1 MITIFIAKRENGE
14 KIHLLYNCNEEL
26 LRRMRQQERFFCVA
40 CGKEVQMK
48 LGKQKSW
55 HFAHK
60 KVDSCLA
67 FYEAESMYHRHGK
80 ELLYRWFER
89 QNFHVDIEHYLPQI
103 QQRPD
108 IFIERAGRKIAI
120 EYQCANL
127 SIEQLYK
134 RTYSYWR
141 AGIQVIWIIG
151 GNQLKKQSAYWMK
164 FSSLMAFSLQSYP
177 QPFLIFFCSKQKSF
191 MKCAFLTSFSTSV
204 SFSHTIYLPTETTT
218 FELLFSPV
226 PFQKEILDREWKQ
239 RKDYFR
245 KNALPIWNY
254 NYKSLLRLLYQ
265 FKCTPAS
272 FPSEIGVPLPSGFA
286 FQTNPFIW
294 QAFLYMKCIGELA
307 VGECISLQYVCS
319 YVKKYTKRRMLPY
332 FSKHIWKVAVT
343 EYMTFLCYTGV
354 LRKVETYKYRKIR
367 GIVMLK
373 TEEEVMKYDETCL
386 AYALSLF
393 EAKYNMREG
402 KGDIIKTDCEG
413 IT

>member
-141 AGIQVIWIIG
+141 VGIQVIWIIG

-177 QPFLIFFCSKQKSF
+177 QPFLIFFCSKQKAF

>member
-1 MITIFIAKRENGE
+1 MITMFIAKRENGE
-14 KIHLLYNCNEEL
+14 KIHLLDHHDEEL
-26 LRRMRQQERFFCVA
+26 LHHMRKRESFFCIA
-40 CGKEVQMK
+40 CGKEVLMR
-48 LGKQKSW
+48 LGKQKRW

-67 FYEAESMYHRHGK
+67 FYEAESTYHMYGK
-80 ELLYRWFER
+80 ELLYRWFKR
-89 QNFHVDIEHYLPQI
+89 QNVHVEIEHYLPEI

-127 SIEQLYK
+127 SIEQLCK
-134 RTYSYWR
+134 RTYSYWK
-141 AGIQVIWIIG
+141 AGIRVIWIIG

-177 QPFLIFFCSKQKSF
+177 QPLLIFFCSKQKSF
-191 MKCAFLTSFSTSV
+191 MKCTFITSFSTSV
-204 SFSHTIYLPTETTT
+204 AFSHIIYLPPETTT
-218 FELLFSPV
+218 FEMLFSSV
-226 PFQKEILDREWKQ
+226 PFQKEILEREWKK

-254 NYKSLLRLLYQ
+254 NHKSLLRLLYQ
-265 FKCTPAS
+265 CKCTPAN
-272 FPSEIGVPLPSGFA
+272 FPSEIGVPLPSSFA

-294 QAFLYMKCIGELA
+294 QAFIYMKCIGELA
-307 VGECISLQYVCS
+307 VGDCISLEYVCS
-319 YVKKYTKRRMLPY
+319 YIKKYTKRRMLPY
-332 FSKHIWKVAVT
+332 FSQHIWKVAVT
-343 EYMTFLCYTGV
+343 EYMIFLCYVGV
-354 LRKVETYKYRKIR
+354 LQKVGTYKYRKKR
-367 GIVMLK
+367 RIVMLK
-373 TEEEVMKYDETCL
+373 TEEEVMKYDEVCL

-402 KGDIIKTDCEG
+402 KADIIKTDREG

>member
-1 MITIFIAKRENGE
+1 MIPIFIAKRENGE
-14 KIHLLYNCNEEL
+14 KINLLDHHNEEL
-26 LRRMRQQERFFCVA
+26 LHRMRKRESFFCIA
-40 CGKEVQMK
+40 CGKEVLMR
-48 LGKQKSW
+48 LGKQKKW

-67 FYEAESMYHRHGK
+67 FYEAESTYHMHGK
-80 ELLYRWFER
+80 ELLYRWFKR
-89 QNFHVDIEHYLPQI
+89 QNFHVEIEHYLPEI

-108 IFIERAGRKIAI
+108 IFIERAGREIAI

-177 QPFLIFFCSKQKSF
+177 QPLLIFFCSKQKSF
-191 MKCAFLTSFSTSV
+191 MKCAFITSFSTNS

-218 FELLFSPV
+218 FEILFSSV
-226 PFQKEILDREWKQ
+226 PFRKEILGGEWKK
-239 RKDYFR
+239 RKSYFR
-245 KNALPIWNY
+245 QNALPIWNY
-254 NYKSLLRLLYQ
+254 NDKSLLRLLYHC
-265 FKCTPAS
+265 KCTPAN
-272 FPSEIGVPLPSGFA
+272 FPSEIGVPLPSSFA

-294 QAFLYMKCIGELA
+294 QAFLYMRCIGELA
-307 VGECISLQYVCS
+307 VGDCISLEYVCS

-332 FSKHIWKVAVT
+332 FSQHIWKVAVT
-343 EYMTFLCYTGV
+343 EYMTFLCYIGV
-354 LRKVETYKYRKIR
+354 LQKVGTYKYRKKRRIT
-367 GIVMLK
+367 MLK
-373 TEEEVMKYDETCL
+373 TEEEVMKYDEVCL

-393 EAKYNMREG
+393 EEKYNMRDG
-402 KGDIIKTDCEG
+402 KGDIIKTDREG

>member
-141 AGIQVIWIIG
+141 VGIQVIWIIG

-177 QPFLIFFCSKQKSF
+177 QPFLIFFCSKQKAF

-307 VGECISLQYVCS
+307 VGECITLRYVCS

>member
-1 MITIFIAKRENGE
+1 MIPMFIAKRENGE
-14 KIHLLYNCNEEL
+14 KIHLLYHHDEEL
-26 LRRMRQQERFFCVA
+26 LHRMRKIESFFCIA

-60 KVDSCLA
+60 KMDACLA
-67 FYEAESMYHRHGK
+67 FYEAESMYHMHGK
-80 ELLYRWFER
+80 ELLYRWFKR
-89 QNFHVDIEHYLPQI
+89 QNFPVYIEHYLPEI

-108 IFIERAGRKIAI
+108 IFIERAGRTIAI

-151 GNQLKKQSAYWMK
+151 GNQLKKHSAYWMK

-177 QPFLIFFCSKQKSF
+177 QPFLIFFCPKQKLF
-191 MKCAFLTSFSTSV
+191 MKCAFLTLFSTSV
-204 SFSHTIYLPTETTT
+204 SFSHTLHLPTDTTT
-218 FELLFSPV
+218 FEMLFAPV
-226 PFQKEILDREWKQ
+226 SFRKETLGEEWKK
-239 RKDYFR
+239 RKSYFR
-245 KNALPIWNY
+245 QNALSIWNY

-265 FKCTPAS
+265 YKCTPAN
-272 FPSEIGVPLPSGFA
+272 FPSEIGVPLPSSFA

-307 VGECISLQYVCS
+307 VGDYISLQYACS

-332 FSKHIWKVAVT
+332 FSQHIWKVAVT
-343 EYMTFLCYTGV
+343 EYMVFLCYAGV
-354 LRKVETYKYRKIR
+354 LQKVGTYKYRKKR
-367 GIVMLK
+367 GVVMLK
-373 TEEEVMKYDETCL
+373 TEEEVMKYDEICL

-402 KGDIIKTDCEG
+402 KGDIIKTDREG

>member
-67 FYEAESMYHRHGK
+67 FYEAESKYHMHGK
-80 ELLYRWFER
+80 ELLYRWFKR
-89 QNFHVDIEHYLPQI
+89 QNFQVDIEYYLPEI
-103 QQRPD
+103 KQRPD
-108 IFIERAGRKIAI
+108 VFIERAGRKIAI

-127 SIEQLYK
+127 AIEQLYK
-134 RTYSYWR
+134 RTYSYWQ
-141 AGIQVIWIIG
+141 AGIQVIWIVG

-177 QPFLIFFCSKQKSF
+177 QPLLIFFCPKQKSF
-191 MKCAFLTSFSTSV
+191 MKCAFVTPLSTNV
-204 SFSHTIYLPTETTT
+204 FFSHTIYLPTDATT
-218 FELLFSPV
+218 FEMLFSPV
-226 PFQKEILDREWKQ
+226 PFGKERLGEEWKK
-239 RKDYFR
+239 RKKNFR
-245 KNALPIWNY
+245 QNALPIWNY

-272 FPSEIGVPLPSGFA
+272 FPSEIGVPLPSAFA

-319 YVKKYTKRRMLPY
+319 YVKRYTKRRILPY
-332 FSKHIWKVAVT
+332 FSQHIWKMAVT
-343 EYMTFLCYTGV
+343 EYMTFLCYIGV
-354 LRKVETYKYRKIR
+354 LRKVGTYTYRKIR
-367 GIVMLK
+367 DAVMLK
-373 TEEEVMKYDETCL
+373 TEEEIMKHDEICL
-386 AYALSLF
+386 IHALSLF
-393 EAKYNMREG
+393 EANFNMRGG
-402 KGDIIKTDCEG
+402 KADIIKNDCEG

>member
-177 QPFLIFFCSKQKSF
+177 QPFLIFFCSKQKAF

-204 SFSHTIYLPTETTT
+204 SFSHTIYLSTETTT

-307 VGECISLQYVCS
+307 VGECITLQYVCS

>member
-218 FELLFSPV
+218 FELLFSSV